1 MSNLPLGEEHPVHS
15 IDVYSLGCIA
25 YEEALTAMHAFT
37 ATRDAETRDQ
47 IWLCEHPPVFT
58 QGQAGRPEHLL
69 DIGDIPLVQSDR
81 GGQVTYH
88 GPGQLVA
95 YVLLDLKRLNVK
107 VRGLVSTLEESI
119 VEALAVH
126 SIHGY
131 ALPDA
136 PGVYVK
142 DEQGQQ
148 MKIASLGLRVRRGC
162 SFHGVAY
169 NIDMDL
175 SPFQRIDPCG
185 YAGQVMTQ
193 LIRWTE
199 YPVTIESESDAWLK
213 AFSNSLMQH
222 IPYQRPLF
230 LSRKQGLPDIF
241 QTCPNTPAS
250 NRNL

>member
-1 MSNLPLGEEHPVHS
+1 MSNLSSCKEPTVHS
-15 IDVYSLGCIA
+15 IDIYSLGTIA
-25 YEEALTAMHAFT
+25 YEKALTAMHAFT
-37 ATRDAETRDQ
+37 DRRDASTRDQ
-47 IWLCEHPPVFT
+47 VWLCEHPPVFT

-119 VEALAVH
+119 VEALATH

-136 PGVYVK
+136 PGVYLK

-169 NIDMDL
+169 NVDMDL
-175 SPFQRIDPCG
+175 SPFLRIDPCG
-185 YAGQVMTQ
+185 YAGQIMTQ
-193 LIRWTE
+193 LSRWTE
-199 YPVTIESESDAWLK
+199 YPVTTESESDVWLK
-213 AFSNSLMQH
+213 AFSTSLMQH

-230 LSRKQGLPDIF
+230 LSHKEGMPAIFEDLPV
-241 QTCPNTPAS
+241 S
-250 NRNL
+250 SHR

>member
-1 MSNLPLGEEHPVHS
+1 MNNFSSSKEHPVHS
-15 IDVYSLGCIA
+15 IDVYSLGTIA
-25 YEEALTAMHAFT
+25 YEEALTAMHAHT
-37 ATRDAETRDQ
+37 NGRDALTRDQ

-119 VEALAVH
+119 VESLAAH
-126 SIHGY
+126 SLHGY

-136 PGVYVK
+136 PGVYLK
-142 DEQGQQ
+142 DEQGRQ

-175 SPFQRIDPCG
+175 SPFLRIDPCG

-193 LIRWTE
+193 LSHWVE
-199 YPVTIESESDAWLK
+199 HPVTTETESDIWLRT
-213 AFSNSLMQH
+213 FSTSLMTH

-230 LSRKQGLPDIF
+230 LSRKEGMPDIF
-241 QTCPNTPAS
+241 KDLPES
-250 NRNL
+250 DRE